1 MKKNKLIKLWAL
13 HILVTMSPALYA
25 QDQLTEEPQ
34 VLDVK
39 KSEVQTEVVSEPANS
54 SELESTATKVED
66 PGKLNLEELPL
77 DTKVESDAEKANQK
91 KNTVLTEEDLLKPLP
106 KKATKA
112 SNSSINESEI
122 YISESDKYK
131 MRALYKPLRLNDV
144 IEQGLRKSYDQEL
157 RNKKEELTEL
167 TFDGVKRKFWYPT
180 VKLVL
185 STDEQ
190 LISLLGSSKRKVG
203 TNNPKTPTG
212 SFGLVFDDYTFFNWG
227 KDYAQYLINRSSYE
241 REKESY
247 NESKR
252 ELKLDLIYRYF
263 NLVSNKNIEKIF
275 QDKLRQASFVYRL
288 NKEKLAIGK
297 AAQQDYY
304 QSRNEYLSA
313 QSEFHQAKMNTDI
326 ADENMAYLLTDEV
339 GTKYLIDEGLD
350 FKKIKL
356 NLLEAISMAQS
367 KNPTLLN
374 NKTTLI
380 NAERSYDIAQ
390 KDNLP
395 LPKFTIN
402 LGAYEKKFGP
412 ATNKTTYE
420 TYTGNGNIELV
431 ATVNATWDLTGDNG
445 LLNSNKLA
453 KSRIN
458 REIANFELNKNKHY
472 TESQVQETYKNIL
485 AYQNQMLILDAKIPS
500 MQKSFDIILDN
511 YLSGKTKYN
520 DFHIALDEISKTR
533 IYLETIKLNHLV
545 EKLNLAKLIGVD
557 DFPGENFEH
566 LAIKIKAKGK

>member
-1 MKKNKLIKLWAL
+1 MKKQKLITLWAL
-13 HILVTMSPALYA
+13 PILVALSPTAFA
-25 QDQLTEEPQ
+25 QDQLSDEPQ

-39 KSEVQTEVVSEPANS
+39 KPEPQTEVVSETTDN
-54 SELESTATKVED
+54 LEGTATKVED
-66 PGKLNLEELPL
+66 PGKLNIEELPL
-77 DTKVESDAEKANQK
+77 DTKAEADAEKTTSK

-106 KKATKA
+106 KKASKA
-112 SNSSINESEI
+112 STSTINESEI

-157 RNKKEELTEL
+157 RNKKEVLSDL
-167 TFDGVKRKFWYPT
+167 TFDGVKRKFWYPN

-227 KDYAQYLINRSSYE
+227 KDYAQYLINRSKYE

-263 NLVSNKNIEKIF
+263 NLVSSKNIEKIY

-339 GTKYLIDEGLD
+339 GTKYIIAESLD
-350 FKKIKL
+350 FKKIKVS
-356 NLLEAISMAQS
+356 LLEAISMAQS

-374 NKTTLI
+374 SKTTLL

-390 KDNLP
+390 KENLP

-431 ATVNATWDLTGDNG
+431 ATVNATWDLTGDDG
-445 LLNSNKLA
+445 LLNNNKLA

-458 REIANFELNKNKHY
+458 REIAYFELNKNKHY

-533 IYLETIKLNHLV
+533 VYLETIKLNHLV

-566 LAIKIKAKGK
+566 LAIKTKVKGK